1 MAHFQLGISWGRSS
15 LRAAV
20 ISLCV
25 WVTDVWGCVWLT
37 ADSLAVDRAG
47 VLFGNGCLN
56 MLQVHTILFTLRKM
70 APKHWG
76 TGYIVR
82 EGGQSDIIRSH
93 AQAVVA
99 ERQGWWCDSG
109 TCIHFPFVSVLMCV
123 CECLWRSVAV
133 VITGPVFLWAPCT
146 LRHAGLWESAAP
158 QNEWLHRKRVELF
171 GSTLQPW
178 PDVDRQ
184 SHNQLTVR
192 RLFT

>member
-123 CECLWRSVAV
+123 WVFVEVCGCCDYRPSFSLSSLHIETCR
-133 VITGPVFLWAPCT
+133 PVRKCCASERVTSQEACWIVWLD
-146 LRHAGLWESAAP
+146 SATMARRG
-158 QNEWLHRKRVELF
+158 Q
-171 GSTLQPW
+171 
-178 PDVDRQ
+178 
-184 SHNQLTVR
+184 TVS
-192 RLFT
+192 